1 MASRISNEF
10 SQDVYLGIVM
20 TLWSWDLSQS
30 CNERRPHACIHQR
43 CIGGRI
49 PQLQRYF
56 AYYKAIVSAY
66 MDATTASE
74 RRIETHEDLFQVVSI
89 LKSNPDA
96 TLSELCRLTC
106 ANTNTTSHQTDG
118 TSQVDAVALG
128 VKALLMIDPSALHHS
143 SDRLEKGT
151 YRIHWKEDVPLSKYV
166 QDSFPLGNH
175 NVLSYNNSE
184 LFADIKKELRAVNL
198 KKRLGITISATSD
211 IRNHLHFDRKNNYL
225 EVYHYTTFLKEQLR
239 VTRDAGDCSSPSS
252 SLKRGVLPRQLVLEI
267 LDSLQGT
274 LFPLSDPRS
283 KKLLRSLIS
292 KCSFDPDI
300 LNFEFSSVR
309 RVGEESIP
317 YVYLAERLADL
328 YNELQTPRPRGW
340 LQQSMQRKSGA
351 RHVMMAT
358 LIGVIFAVLLG
369 IASLAVSSYQ
379 AWIAY
384 QAWKHPVQPS

>member
-1 MASRISNEF
+1 
-10 SQDVYLGIVM
+10 
-20 TLWSWDLSQS
+20 
-30 CNERRPHACIHQR
+30 
-43 CIGGRI
+43 
-49 PQLQRYF
+49 
-56 AYYKAIVSAY
+56 
-66 MDATTASE
+66 MDATSTNT
-74 RRIETHEDLFQVVSI
+74 RQIETHEDLFHVVSV

-96 TLSELCRLTC
+96 TLSELCRLIR
-106 ANTNTTSHQTDG
+106 SSSGSQTADG
-118 TSQVDAVALG
+118 AKQIDAVALG
-128 VKALLMIDPSALHHS
+128 VKTLLMIDPSALHHS

-151 YRIHWKEDVPLSKYV
+151 YRIHWREDVALSKYI

-184 LFADIKKELRAVNL
+184 LFAEVKKELKAVNL
-198 KKRLGITISATSD
+198 KKRLGISIRATSD

-225 EVYHYTTFLKEQLR
+225 EVYHYTSFLKEQLR
-239 VTRDAGDCSSPSS
+239 VTRDVGDCSSPSS
-252 SLKRGVLPRQLVLEI
+252 SLKRGVLPRQLVLEV

-274 LFPLSDPRS
+274 LFPLSDQRS

-300 LNFEFSSVR
+300 LNFEVSSVR
-309 RVGEESIP
+309 RVGEESVP
-317 YVYLAERLADL
+317 YVYLADRLADL

-384 QAWKHPVQPS
+384 QAWKHPVQPA

>member
-1 MASRISNEF
+1 MASRISSDL
-10 SQDVYLGIVM
+10 SQDMYLDVAIA
-20 TLWSWDLSQS
+20 LWSWDLSQS
-30 CNERRPHACIHQR
+30 CNERRPHTCIHQR
-43 CIGGRI
+43 CVGGRI
-49 PQLQRYF
+49 HQLQRYF
-56 AYYKAIVSAY
+56 AYYKAIVSTY
-66 MDATTASE
+66 MDVTSANK
-74 RRIETHEDLFQVVSI
+74 RQIEKHEDLFQVVSI

-96 TLSELCRLTC
+96 TLSELCQLTRPSSGPQ
-106 ANTNTTSHQTDG
+106 AADRAK
-118 TSQVDAVALG
+118 QVDAVALG
-128 VKALLMIDPSALHHS
+128 MKALLMIDPSALHHS

-151 YRIHWKEDVPLSKYV
+151 YRIHWKENIPLSKYV

-184 LFADIKKELRAVNL
+184 LFAEAKKELKAVNL
-198 KKRLGITISATSD
+198 KKRLGINIRATSD

-225 EVYHYTTFLKEQLR
+225 EIYHYTSFLKEQLR
-239 VTRDAGDCSSPSS
+239 VTRDVGDCSNPSS
-252 SLKRGVLPRQLVLEI
+252 SLKRGVLPRQLVLEV

-300 LNFEFSSVR
+300 LNFEVSSVR
-309 RVGEESIP
+309 RVGEESVP
-317 YVYLAERLADL
+317 YVYLADRLADL

-340 LQQSMQRKSGA
+340 LQKSMQRKSGA

-358 LIGVIFAVLLG
+358 LIGVMFAVLLG
-369 IASLAVSSYQ
+369 IAPLAVSSYQ

-384 QAWKHPVQPS
+384 QAWKHPIQPA

>member
-1 MASRISNEF
+1 MASRISSDL
-10 SQDVYLGIVM
+10 SQDVYLDVAIA
-20 TLWSWDLSQS
+20 LWSWDLSQA
-30 CNERRPHACIHQR
+30 CNERRPHACVHQR

-56 AYYKAIVSAY
+56 AYYKAIVSTY
-66 MDATTASE
+66 MDATSANT

-96 TLSELCRLTC
+96 TLSELCRLTLPS
-106 ANTNTTSHQTDG
+106 TSSQRPDETR
-118 TSQVDAVALG
+118 QVDAVALG

-151 YRIHWKEDVPLSKYV
+151 YRIHWREDVPLSKYI

-184 LFADIKKELRAVNL
+184 LFAEVKKGLKAVNL
-198 KKRLGITISATSD
+198 KKRLGITIRATSD
-211 IRNHLHFDRKNNYL
+211 IRNHLHFDRKNNYV
-225 EVYHYTTFLKEQLR
+225 EVYHYTSFLKEQLR
-239 VTRDAGDCSSPSS
+239 VTQDVGDCSSPSS
-252 SLKRGVLPRQLVLEI
+252 SLKRGVLPRQLVLEV

-300 LNFEFSSVR
+300 LNFEVSTVR
-309 RVGEESIP
+309 RVGEESVP
-317 YVYLAERLADL
+317 YVYLADRLADL

-379 AWIAY
+379 TWIAY
-384 QAWKHPVQPS
+384 QAWKHPVQPV

>member
-1 MASRISNEF
+1 MVSRISSDFN
-10 SQDVYLGIVM
+10 QDVYLDIVM
-20 TLWSWDLSQS
+20 ALWSWDLSQS
-30 CNERRPHACIHQR
+30 CNERQPHVCIHQR

-56 AYYKAIVSAY
+56 AYYNAIVSTY
-66 MDATTASE
+66 MDATPANE

-96 TLSELCRLTC
+96 TLSELCRLTF

-239 VTRDAGDCSSPSS
+239 VTRDVGDCSSPSS

-292 KCSFDPDI
+292 KCSFDPDV
-300 LNFEFSSVR
+300 LNFEVSSVR
-309 RVGEESIP
+309 RVGEESVP

>member
-1 MASRISNEF
+1 MASRISSDF
-10 SQDVYLGIVM
+10 GQDISLDIVM
-20 TLWSWDLSQS
+20 ALWSWDLSQP
-30 CNERRPHACIHQR
+30 CNEQRPHACINRH

-49 PQLQRYF
+49 PQLTRYF
-56 AYYKAIVSAY
+56 TYYKAIVSTY
-66 MDATTASE
+66 MDATSATT
-74 RRIETHEDLFQVVSI
+74 RRIKTHGDLFHIISI
-89 LKSNPDA
+89 LKTNPDA
-96 TLSELCRLTC
+96 TLLGLCRLIDQST
-106 ANTNTTSHQTDG
+106 ASQTADG
-118 TSQVDAVALG
+118 TRTVDAVALG
-128 VKALLMIDPSALHHS
+128 VKTLLMVDPSALHHS

-151 YRIHWKEDVPLSKYV
+151 YRIHWKEDVPFSKYI

-175 NVLSYNNSE
+175 SILSYDNSE
-184 LFADIKKELRAVNL
+184 SFADVKKELKAVNL
-198 KKRLGITISATSD
+198 KKRLGITIRATSD

-225 EVYHYTTFLKEQLR
+225 EVYHYTSFLKEQLR
-239 VTRDAGDCSSPSS
+239 VTRDVGDCSSPSS
-252 SLKRGVLPRQLVLEI
+252 SLKRGVLPRQLVLEV

-274 LFPLSDPRS
+274 LFPLSDQRS

-300 LNFEFSSVR
+300 LNFEVSSVR
-309 RVGEESIP
+309 RVGEESVP
-317 YVYLAERLADL
+317 YVYLVDRLADL

-379 AWIAY
+379 TWIAY

>member
-1 MASRISNEF
+1 MASRISSDL
-10 SQDVYLGIVM
+10 SQDVYFDVA
-20 TLWSWDLSQS
+20 TALWSWDLSQS
-30 CNERRPHACIHQR
+30 CNERQPHTCIHQR

-56 AYYKAIVSAY
+56 AYYQAIVSTY
-66 MDATTASE
+66 MDATSANT
-74 RRIETHEDLFQVVSI
+74 RRIETHEDMFHVVSI

-96 TLSELCRLTC
+96 TLSELCRLTRPS
-106 ANTNTTSHQTDG
+106 TS
-118 TSQVDAVALG
+118 SQAADETRHVDAVALG

-151 YRIHWKEDVPLSKYV
+151 YRIHWREDVPLSKYI

-184 LFADIKKELRAVNL
+184 LFAEVKKELKAVNL
-198 KKRLGITISATSD
+198 KKRLGIAIRATSD

-225 EVYHYTTFLKEQLR
+225 EVYHYTSFLKEQLR
-239 VTRDAGDCSSPSS
+239 VTRDVGDCSNPSS
-252 SLKRGVLPRQLVLEI
+252 SLKKGVLPRQLVLEV

-300 LNFEFSSVR
+300 LNFEVSSVR
-309 RVGEESIP
+309 RVGEESVA
-317 YVYLAERLADL
+317 YVYLADRLGDL

-340 LQQSMQRKSGA
+340 LQQSMQRRSGA

-384 QAWKHPVQPS
+384 QAWKHPVQPA

>member
-1 MASRISNEF
+1 MASRISSEF
-10 SQDVYLGIVM
+10 NQDVYLEIVM
-20 TLWSWDLSQS
+20 ALWSWDLSQS
-30 CNERRPHACIHQR
+30 CNERQPHACIHQR

-56 AYYKAIVSAY
+56 AYYKAIVSTY
-66 MDATTASE
+66 MDATPTNE

-96 TLSELCRLTC
+96 TLSELCRLTRG
-106 ANTNTTSHQTDG
+106 NTNSQQTDG
-118 TSQVDAVALG
+118 TSQVDTVSLG
-128 VKALLMIDPSALHHS
+128 LKALLMIDPSALHHS

-151 YRIHWKEDVPLSKYV
+151 YRIHWREDVPLSKYI

-175 NVLSYNNSE
+175 NILSYNNSE
-184 LFADIKKELRAVNL
+184 LFADIKKELRAVNM
-198 KKRLGITISATSD
+198 KKRLGITIRATSD

-225 EVYHYTTFLKEQLR
+225 EVYHYTSFLKEQLR
-239 VTRDAGDCSSPSS
+239 VTRDVGDCSSPSS
-252 SLKRGVLPRQLVLEI
+252 SLKRGVLPRQLVLEV

-300 LNFEFSSVR
+300 LNFEVSSVR
-309 RVGEESIP
+309 RVGEESVP
-317 YVYLAERLADL
+317 YVYLADRLADL

-379 AWIAY
+379 TWIAY
-384 QAWKHPVQPS
+384 QAWKHPVQPV

>member
-1 MASRISNEF
+1 MASRISSDL
-10 SQDVYLGIVM
+10 SQDVYLDVVM
-20 TLWSWDLSQS
+20 ALWSWDLSQS
-30 CNERRPHACIHQR
+30 CNERRPHVCIHQR

-56 AYYKAIVSAY
+56 TYYKAIVSTY
-66 MDATTASE
+66 MDATSATT
-74 RRIETHEDLFQVVSI
+74 RNIKTHEDLFEIISI
-89 LKSNPDA
+89 LKTNCDA
-96 TLSELCRLTC
+96 TLAEVCRLTC
-106 ANTNTTSHQTDG
+106 ANTNSQQTAE

-128 VKALLMIDPSALHHS
+128 VKALLMIDASALHHS

-151 YRIHWKEDVPLSKYV
+151 YRIHWKGDVPLSKYI

-175 NVLSYNNSE
+175 SILSYDNSE
-184 LFADIKKELRAVNL
+184 SFAEVKKELKAANL
-198 KKRLGITISATSD
+198 KKRLGITIRATSD

-225 EVYHYTTFLKEQLR
+225 EVYHYTSFLKEQLR
-239 VTRDAGDCSSPSS
+239 VTRDVGDCSSPSS
-252 SLKRGVLPRQLVLEI
+252 SPKRGVLPRQLVLEV

-300 LNFEFSSVR
+300 LNFEVSSVR
-309 RVGEESIP
+309 RVGEESVP
-317 YVYLAERLADL
+317 YVYLADRLADL